1 MVNMGIKEI
10 EHYAKEHHVPIMEQ
24 EGIQFLTKY
33 IQEHE
38 EICQVLEIGSAIGY
52 SAIRMAQIRK
62 TIHVTTI
69 ERDLERYQKAV
80 ENIQKM
86 HLEEQITIHYG
97 DAFDFTPDQ
106 TYDLIFIDA
115 AKSQY
120 IKFFEQFTPFLK
132 PRGTVISD
140 NLYFHGYTKQKE
152 RIESKNLR
160 QLVQKIRNYISY
172 LEQKEGFTTTIY
184 EIGDGIGVT
193 RKE

>member
-1 MVNMGIKEI
+1 M
-10 EHYAKEHHVPIMEQ
+10 
-24 EGIQFLTKY
+24 
-33 IQEHE
+33 
-38 EICQVLEIGSAIGY
+38 
-52 SAIRMAQIRK
+52 AIRK
-62 TIHVTTI
+62 PSLKNFSLTP
-69 ERDLERYQKAV
+69 KW
-80 ENIQKM
+80 
-86 HLEEQITIHYG
+86 
-97 DAFDFTPDQ
+97 DFV
-106 TYDLIFIDA
+106 IWKCF

-132 PRGTVISD
+132 PGGTVISD